1 MAKIV
6 YIPLDERPCNRKFP
20 YELFHQGDY
29 QIITPPLAILPKK
42 RQSGSVDAL
51 QNFLT
56 QETKDADGL
65 VLCIDTLLY
74 GGLVPSRIHTLS
86 DETIAARFQFLA
98 TLKAQNPR
106 LVIFACQV
114 IMRSPQYNGA
124 DEEPLYYKVYGEKIF
139 QYGRYLHK
147 HQLQQLTPEQKLL
160 WDHLDIPE
168 DYLQDFI
175 QRRQLNLSY
184 NLKSLDYL
192 QEQKLDFLIMCQDD
206 AAEFG
211 FPAMDQEVITKA
223 IKAKHLRLKAY
234 AYSGADELGVILVAR
249 MMAHLEQRIPKFY
262 VKYPSPTSP
271 MVVPCLEDRY
281 LDNTIKYQILSA
293 GGMIVSSIEEADI
306 ILVVLMGANKMF
318 PKPVY
323 HDREIDVC
331 INLIEAFEFIKHY
344 QGQKHL
350 AIADLLYLNAGS
362 LDVLDLLKEAN
373 LLTKVAA
380 YSGWNTA
387 SNALGTAVA
396 QAISVLLFG
405 YTREQTRF
413 LFKRYVEDVGYCGLV
428 RSKVTEQLPLFHL
441 DYFHVDETKGV
452 ASLLVKQELE
462 AFIRNQLAEVEPEF
476 HLDDVQLPWKRMFEV
491 DFDIVLTGE

>member
-20 YELFHQGDY
+20 YELFHQGNVE
-29 QIITPPLAILPKK
+29 IIIPPLSILPSK
-42 RQSGSVDAL
+42 RQSGNVEAL
-51 QNFLT
+51 QHFLT
-56 QETKDADGL
+56 KETKDADGL

-86 DETIAARFQFLA
+86 DEVIAARFEFLT
-98 TLKAQNPR
+98 TLKKQNPQ

-139 QYGRYLHK
+139 QYGKYLHK
-147 HQLQQLTPEQKLL
+147 QQLHSLTPEQKQL
-160 WDHLDIPE
+160 WENLNIPE
-168 DYLQDFI
+168 DYLHDFI

-192 QEQKLDFLIMCQDD
+192 QDQKLDFLIMCQDD

-249 MMAHLEQRIPKFY
+249 MVAHLEKRIPKFY
-262 VKYPSPTSP
+262 VKYPSPTSA

-293 GGMIVSSIEEADI
+293 GGMMVSTVAEADI
-306 ILVVLMGANKMF
+306 ILVVLMGATKMF
-318 PKPVY
+318 PRPVY

-331 INLIEAFEFIKHY
+331 INLIEAFEFIKQY

-362 LDVLDLLKEAN
+362 LDVLDLLKESK
-373 LLTKVAA
+373 LLTQVAA

-396 QAISVLLFG
+396 QAISVFFFG
-405 YTREQTRF
+405 YTREQRRF

-428 RSKVTEQLPLFHL
+428 RSKVTEQLPFFQL
-441 DYFHVDETKGV
+441 DYFHVVEQRGV
-452 ASLLVKQELE
+452 ASLLVKHELE
-462 AFIRNQLAEVEPEF
+462 AFIRHQLAEVEAEF
-476 HLDDVQLPWKRMFEV
+476 QLVDVQLPWKRMFEV
-491 DFDIVLTGE
+491 DFDILLKGE